1 MSDEPLS
8 PRERDTF
15 AALPREMPVP
25 SGVEDRV
32 IESLRRER
40 RSPRAGS
47 GSRWWQ
53 LAAAVVL
60 VSIGFAAGRA
70 GHAESPADQP
80 GRRYLLLLY
89 GSTTSAPAEE
99 EARVAEYAAWART
112 TLAER
117 LVAAEKLT
125 DTRLILGPDAPVP
138 EPARE
143 PNGFFL
149 VRAADR
155 AEAERLA
162 ATCPHLRHG
171 GTVVVRDIDEVP

>member
-1 MSDEPLS
+1 MSDEPLT

-15 AALPREMPVP
+15 AALPREVPMPP
-25 SGVEDRV
+25 DLEDRV
-32 IESLRRER
+32 VKALQHARP
-40 RSPRAGS
+40 SPAPRT

-53 LAAAVVL
+53 LAAAIVL
-60 VSIGFAAGRA
+60 ISGGFAAGRA
-70 GHAESPADQP
+70 DFAASPADQP

-89 GSTTSAPAEE
+89 GSTTSGPAEE

-112 TLAER
+112 TLGDR
-117 LVAAEKLT
+117 MVAAEKLT
-125 DTRLILGPDAPVP
+125 NTRLVLGPDAPVP
-138 EPARE
+138 DPGRE